1 MQIFGWKLKLVQ
13 QSSSGAM
20 LEKMYVRTM
29 YVVLVAQWARLGIC
43 QKGASAQIMRNS
55 YVFMNFSLSKKS

>member
-1 MQIFGWKLKLVQ
+1 
-13 QSSSGAM
+13 M

-43 QKGASAQIMRNS
+43 QKGANAQIMRNS
-55 YVFMNFSLSKKS
+55 YVFMNFSLSMKS